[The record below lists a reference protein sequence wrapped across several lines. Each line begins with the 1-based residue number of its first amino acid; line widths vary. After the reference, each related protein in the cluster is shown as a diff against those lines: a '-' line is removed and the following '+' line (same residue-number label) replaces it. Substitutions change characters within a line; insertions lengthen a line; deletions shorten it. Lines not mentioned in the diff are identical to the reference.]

1 MSVQPIECSAR
12 LRHQELAVLVD
23 DAHRLVPEARRGG
36 AVPPEN
42 VGFLEKKIGISF
54 KMDFLKNGGAV
65 PPLVDVA
72 LFIELLPLVVKP
84 VGDLVPDHHPYP
96 AKVERLGEV
105 LVVEGGL
112 EDAGREHDLV
122 AVPAVVGVHHRW
134 RRRPDRPVDGLP
146 EHCHLPLSPAV
157 QVGQH
162 VLKEFLLKIG
172 ETLDLG
178 LQLLVTQHQVWI
190 ANVVDH
196 RIQFAPVERL
206 IDGAMNVLST
216 IF

>member
-1 MSVQPIECSAR
+1 
-12 LRHQELAVLVD
+12 
-23 DAHRLVPEARRGG
+23 
-36 AVPPEN
+36 
-42 VGFLEKKIGISF
+42 
-54 KMDFLKNGGAV
+54 MDFLKNGGAV

-112 EDAGREHDLV
+112 EDASGEHDLV
-122 AVPAVVGVHHRW
+122 PVPAVVGVHNGRSGC
-134 RRRPDRPVDGLP
+134 PDGTIDGLP
-146 EHCHLPLSPAV
+146 KHCHLSLSPAV

-196 RIQFAPVERL
+196 CIQFAPVEQV
-206 IDGAMNVLST
+206 IDGDMNVLST